1 MQCYVCG
8 TLFEDGLENCPVC
21 GTVMPMQG
29 ELCYNGMPPLEVEL
43 PPQEPAPQ
51 QKYQRRKPHIALR
64 IGMQFLSF
72 VLCMMLC
79 VSLVATVLIAD
90 LHVLT
95 SAGGIKKIITAALMP
110 SRAPYAASA
119 VVGAAGVR
127 LNESQ
132 PSGSGENNAVM
143 DMLYNT
149 LQEMLG
155 EDVNVDR
162 SKLEE
167 FVENSTVADF
177 IAEKTAGLAEDIIN
191 GTEETQITAED
202 MIRLVEENKAAIE
215 QSFGVTI
222 TEEQMTQ
229 IRDNM
234 AQVMEQQD
242 LTNKIRTEINKTIE
256 SATESAAGAGIPLA
270 EILDVIRLL
279 TQDAVLYGAIGLCV
293 LLIALLCG
301 ANFYNVPAGMTW
313 AAVPCILIGLILS
326 APIAALQF
334 MPDMLGGLGGLAG
347 LVNVFAPIHYAVP
360 IFGVVTLIASIVW
373 RIVRSCIQNGQ
384 TVTV

>member
-21 GTVMPMQG
+21 GTAMPMQE

-43 PPQEPAPQ
+43 PPQAPAPQ
-51 QKYQRRKPHIALR
+51 PKNQRRKPHIALR

-95 SAGGIKKIITAALMP
+95 SAGGIKKIITGALMP
-110 SRAPYAASA
+110 GRAPFTAGA

-155 EDVNVDR
+155 
-162 SKLEE
+162 
-167 FVENSTVADF
+167 
-177 IAEKTAGLAEDIIN
+177 
-191 GTEETQITAED
+191 
-202 MIRLVEENKAAIE
+202 
-215 QSFGVTI
+215 
-222 TEEQMTQ
+222 
-229 IRDNM
+229 
-234 AQVMEQQD
+234 
-242 LTNKIRTEINKTIE
+242 
-256 SATESAAGAGIPLA
+256 
-270 EILDVIRLL
+270 
-279 TQDAVLYGAIGLCV
+279 
-293 LLIALLCG
+293 
-301 ANFYNVPAGMTW
+301 
-313 AAVPCILIGLILS
+313 
-326 APIAALQF
+326 
-334 MPDMLGGLGGLAG
+334 
-347 LVNVFAPIHYAVP
+347 
-360 IFGVVTLIASIVW
+360 
-373 RIVRSCIQNGQ
+373 
-384 TVTV
+384 